1 MDRRHQVVQLQ
12 VAKNIQNSV
21 IDSYNITSL
30 VIKINENL
38 IDLAKPTLD
47 KNIPER
53 MKDEIREGQIV
64 DNCSLS
70 ITGIGDLSDYKLCS
84 ICRKDDFLKEG
95 VIENYMDA
103 IKQGKMYCMVPLN
116 FSLVVARNTL
126 FDLFSSSKIT
136 RGGRQTKLR
145 RHRRHHRSGT
155 RLAHR

>member
-1 MDRRHQVVQLQ
+1 MERRHQVVQLQ
-12 VAKNIQNSV
+12 VAENIQNSV

-30 VIKINENL
+30 VIRIDENL

-70 ITGIGDLSDYKLCS
+70 IKGIGDLSDYKLCS
-84 ICRKDDFLKEG
+84 ICRRDDFLEKG
-95 VIENYMDA
+95 VISTYMTA
-103 IKQGKMYCMVPLN
+103 IEQGNTYCLLPRT

-126 FDLFSSSKIT
+126 FDLFSSKST